1 MGSSSRWWRA
11 SVAILVL
18 LAAAPSAARAEE
30 AYDLHVVLPITGGGS
45 FVGKGQQ
52 DSLQALEASANKG
65 GGIGGR
71 PLHFVFHDDQTSPQV
86 AVQLVNSIRAANP
99 AVILGSSLVA
109 MCNAMAPILKN
120 GPVLYCLSPGFH
132 PAAGGYAFSA
142 SSSSYDQIAALVR
155 YYRLKGWTRL
165 AALSGTDATGQD
177 ADRAIEQILAMPENA
192 GVKIV
197 EHQHFNPTDVSV
209 AAQMERIKGSGAQ
222 ALIAWSTGAPVATV
236 FKGAIQA
243 GLDIPIAPS
252 SGNQTFAQMAQYA
265 DFLPKQFVVP
275 SALFPEH
282 QGVLQLDP
290 RMEALQQEMYAILR
304 ERNLR
309 ADNMVATS
317 WDAGLIVVAGL
328 RKLGPGATAEQLRDY
343 IAGLTDFPGVDGIYD
358 FKRYPERGLGPD
370 SSAIMRFDVEGKRWV
385 WLSKPGGAPLAP

>member
-1 MGSSSRWWRA
+1 MWTSRA
-11 SVAILVL
+11 LPIFAVLL
-18 LAAAPSAARAEE
+18 LAAAAIAHSAQAED
-30 AYDLHVVLPITGGGS
+30 AYEIHVVLPITGGGS

-52 DSLQALEASANKG
+52 ESLGALEASVNKS
-65 GGIGGR
+65 GGIQGR
-71 PLHFVFHDDQTSPQV
+71 PLHFNFHDDQTSPQV
-86 AVQLVNSIRAANP
+86 AVQLVNGIRASNP

-132 PAAGGYAFSA
+132 PVAGGYAFSA

-177 ADRAIEQILAMPENA
+177 ADHAIEQILAKPENA
-192 GVKIV
+192 GVKLV
-197 EHQHFNPTDVSV
+197 EHQHFNPTDISV
-209 AAQMERIKGSGAQ
+209 AAQMERIKASGAQ
-222 ALIAWSTGAPVATV
+222 ALIAWSTGAPVATI

-243 GLDIPIAPS
+243 GLDLPIAPS

-282 QGVLQLDP
+282 EGVLQLDP
-290 RMEALQQEMYAILR
+290 RMETVQHEMYAILR

-317 WDAGLIVVAGL
+317 WDAGLIVVAAL
-328 RKLGPGATAEQLRDY
+328 RKLGPGATAQQVRDF

-358 FKRYPERGLGPD
+358 FKAYPERGLGPD
-370 SSAIMRFDVEGKRWV
+370 ASAIMRYDAGGKRWV

>member
-1 MGSSSRWWRA
+1 VKIHLA
-11 SVAILVL
+11 L
-18 LAAAPSAARAEE
+18 LALAATLPVAVTPPTAHAED
-30 AYDLHVVLPITGGGS
+30 AYEIHVVLPMTGGGS

-52 DSLQALEASANKG
+52 ESLGALEASVNKG
-65 GGIGGR
+65 GGIQGR
-71 PLHFVFHDDQTSPQV
+71 PLHFNFHDDQTSAQV
-86 AVQLVNSIRAANP
+86 AVQLVNGIRASNP

-132 PAAGGYAFSA
+132 PVAGGYAFSA

-155 YYRLKGWTRL
+155 YYRLKGWTKL

-177 ADRAIEQILAMPENA
+177 ADHAIEQILAKPENA
-192 GVKIV
+192 EVKLV

-236 FKGAIQA
+236 LKGAIQS
-243 GLDIPIAPS
+243 GLEIPIAPS

-265 DFLPKQFVVP
+265 DFLPPQFMVP
-275 SALFPEH
+275 SALYPEH
-282 QGVLQLDP
+282 DGVLQLDP
-290 RMEALQQEMYAILR
+290 RMETVQHDMYAILK

-309 ADNMVATS
+309 ADNMVATT
-317 WDAGLIVVAGL
+317 WDAGLIVVAAL
-328 RKLGPGATAEQLRDY
+328 RKLGPGANAEQVRDF

-358 FKRYPERGLGPD
+358 FKSYPERGLGPD
-370 SSAIMRFDVEGKRWV
+370 AAAIMRFDAEGKRWV
-385 WLSKPGGAPLAP
+385 WLSKPGGAPLTP